1 MLRKIFISIIGFIAL
16 GIVPILSDAAEI
28 KIKIEGVGF
37 FNHPPLFAARD
48 AIVEVCKEF
57 GEQVELT
64 LYLED
69 DEDGQQFMKE
79 KNLSGHLP
87 LALYINGSLAHQIED
102 RIVVFRD
109 FIGRA
114 WTKED
119 LREVVEANV
128 SGKTTAVAAPINA
141 YSDFYRPLNTPAK

>member
-1 MLRKIFISIIGFIAL
+1 MWRKIFLSVIGCIVL
-16 GIVPILSDAAEI
+16 GTVPVLAGAAEI
-28 KIKIEGVGF
+28 KVEGVGF

-48 AIVEVCKEF
+48 AIIEVCKEF

-69 DEDGQQFMKE
+69 DEDGQRFMKD

-87 LALYINGSLAHQIED
+87 MALYINGSLAHQIGD
-102 RIVVFRD
+102 RVVVFRD

-119 LREVVEANV
+119 LRQAVEANV
-128 SGKTTAVAAPINA
+128 SGKTTAVAAPKNT
-141 YSDFYRPLNTPAK
+141 YSGFYRP

>member
-1 MLRKIFISIIGFIAL
+1 MLRKIFILLIGCIAL
-16 GIVPILSDAAEI
+16 GFVPSLAKAAEV
-28 KIKIEGVGF
+28 KVEGVGF

-48 AIVEVCKEF
+48 AIIEVCREF

-87 LALYINGSLAHQIED
+87 MALYINGFLAHQIGD
-102 RIVVFRD
+102 RVVVFRD

-119 LREVVEANV
+119 LRQVVEANV
-128 SGKTTAVAAPINA
+128 SGKTTAVAAPKNA
-141 YSDFYRPLNTPAK
+141 YSGFYRS